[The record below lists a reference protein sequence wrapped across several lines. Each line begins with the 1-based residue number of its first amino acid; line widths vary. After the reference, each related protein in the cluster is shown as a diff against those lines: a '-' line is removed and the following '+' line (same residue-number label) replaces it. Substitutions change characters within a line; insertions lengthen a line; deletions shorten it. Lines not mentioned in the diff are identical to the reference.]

1 MYHPDNGQNVGI
13 WGAHIAGEGEKSH
26 NQANKDTFS
35 SPQPSYIQWDNM
47 ASDCLVLNACTCIQ
61 LASLNCSETLRNK
74 SGWTTLHGRQ
84 QIAMVCL
91 VHRCFQKQA
100 PPNSEFGLGEPEVPT
115 SSPYS
120 DRTLNFYR
128 NTFEFQG
135 TQCYNNLPSSM
146 RQILNRTIF
155 RSVLV
160 STCWNEPQCFHTSFL
175 LFNLRCIQ
183 FVLCMFVQYSSTVLS
198 LYFHMCIQDLYVN
211 LHLVQIQ
218 HSCFKLKFCLSLYI
232 SNCWFY

>member
-1 MYHPDNGQNVGI
+1 MV
-13 WGAHIAGEGEKSH
+13 
-26 NQANKDTFS
+26 
-35 SPQPSYIQWDNM
+35 
-47 ASDCLVLNACTCIQ
+47 SDCSLVLNACTCIQ

-74 SGWTTLHGRQ
+74 LGWTTLHRRQ

-100 PPNSEFGLGEPEVPT
+100 PPYLWSKFITNSEFGLGEPEVPT

-146 RQILNRTIF
+146 RQILNRTTF

-160 STCWNEPQCFHTSFL
+160 STCWNEP
-175 LFNLRCIQ
+175 
-183 FVLCMFVQYSSTVLS
+183 
-198 LYFHMCIQDLYVN
+198 
-211 LHLVQIQ
+211 
-218 HSCFKLKFCLSLYI
+218 
-232 SNCWFY
+232 